1 MCLRDDQWINR
12 GSFILVIEHKYAGVG
27 EELAAFMQDDGCVF
41 GTSIREWVFAGRR
54 KSLSETCLPPLYQA
68 SEKEMGGSGCGGL
81 SVLEESHVVSES
93 GQLLLIWNQWD
104 GGRICWGRERAR
116 GERNRGEVESDGD
129 SSCCQA
135 LSIFLHLPGFS
146 SAATA
151 HVPQLR
157 ETQQVAGFKW
167 PHRLPP
173 PPICLTT
180 LPTESPPWNMWD
192 IQPGDHYNTLHLNP
206 TRMISCVRS
215 TPWPKLPGTVKV
227 WKGGGEA
234 DTWGWLVSGL
244 ACCAGH
250 VCSRCF
256 SSIVRWLQSGGRAA
270 ASSYSTL
277 ICRFL

>member
-1 MCLRDDQWINR
+1 MTNELTG

-27 EELAAFMQDDGCVF
+27 EELAAFMRDDGCVF
-41 GTSIREWVFAGRR
+41 WYVSMREWVFAGRR

-104 GGRICWGRERAR
+104 GGRICWERERERAR

-129 SSCCQA
+129 SSCCQV

-167 PHRLPP
+167 PRRLPP

-192 IQPGDHYNTLHLNP
+192 IQPGDRYTTLYIWTQP
-206 TRMISCVRS
+206 EWF
-215 TPWPKLPGTVKV
+215 PV
-227 WKGGGEA
+227 WDQLYDQNYQAMLRCGKGGGAEKA
-234 DTWGWLVSGL
+234 DTWGWLVSGVSVL
-244 ACCAGH
+244 CRTC
-250 VCSRCF
+250 VQQM
-256 SSIVRWLQSGGRAA
+256 LQQHRPMITERRTGRG
-270 ASSYSTL
+270 L
-277 ICRFL
+277 LLLNINL